1 MPSIFS
7 LIDAIDSDRVR
18 SWQFYEDRHCLM
30 TIEGKKEGR
39 KGRRLICASIGFFIY
54 KIILI
59 FTASDFTYEIW
70 EKYISIIDS
79 SSMDLYIHR
88 IMYKNISF

>member
-18 SWQFYEDRHCLM
+18 SWQFYEDRQCLM

-59 FTASDFTYEIW
+59 DFPLPVISLT
-70 EKYISIIDS
+70 KYG
-79 SSMDLYIHR
+79 
-88 IMYKNISF
+88 KNIYIDNRFEFNGFVYTQNNV